1 MLVFSSTSYP
11 IFLFFSEV

>member
-11 IFLFFSEV
+11 IFFFFSEV